1 MSTFKLPDLGEGLQE
16 AEVVDWHVAVG
27 DDVVADQPLVSVE
40 TDKAVVDIPAPQAGR
55 VTKLH
60 AKAGDILKVGAP
72 LVEFEA
78 GAKRDTGVIVGET
91 PRSDTKLDEGAAHE
105 APGRTR
111 VKATPAVRALARK
124 LNVDL
129 AAVDASG
136 PDGTVTAADVERVA
150 KSLAGM
156 APPEPVRGV
165 RRTMAQKMA
174 QSHAEVAPATVYDE
188 ADVNEWTAA
197 SDPTV
202 RLIRALA
209 AACKAEPALNAWYDS
224 RENTRRLHPKVDLS
238 IAVHTDSGLFVPV
251 MRDVGNRSAE
261 DLRRGI
267 DAMKADVAKRAI
279 PPEEMRGATITL
291 SNFGVF
297 GGGRF
302 AQLVI
307 IPPQVAIVGAGRA
320 KPRAVVKDGAVVARR
335 MLPLSL
341 TFDHR
346 VVNGGEAAGF
356 LAAMIKDLEKPE

>member
-1 MSTFKLPDLGEGLQE
+1 MSTFKLPDLGEGLSE
-16 AEVVDWHVAVG
+16 AEIVNWHVSVG

-40 TDKAVVDIPAPQAGR
+40 TDKAVVDIPSPQSGR
-55 VTKLH
+55 VTRIH
-60 AKAGDILKVGAP
+60 GKAGDVLKVGAP
-72 LVEFEA
+72 LIEFEQ
-78 GAKRDTGVIVGET
+78 GARRDTGVIVGET
-91 PRSDTKLDEGAAHE
+91 PRSDAKLDEGAAAE

-136 PDGTVTAADVERVA
+136 PEGTVTAADVERVA

-156 APPEPVRGV
+156 APPEPIRGV
-165 RRTMAQKMA
+165 RRAMAQKMA

-188 ADVNEWTAA
+188 ADVNEWAA
-197 SDPTV
+197 GSDPTV
-202 RLIRALA
+202 RLIRAMA
-209 AACKAEPALNAWYDS
+209 AACKSEPALNAWYDS
-224 RENTRRLHPKVDLS
+224 QSNTRRLHPKLDLG

-251 MRDVGNRSAE
+251 MRDVGNRSAD

-267 DAMKADVAKRAI
+267 EAMKADVAKRAI
-279 PPEEMRGATITL
+279 PPEEMRGATLTL

-307 IPPQVAIVGAGRA
+307 IPPQVGIVGAGRA
-320 KPRAVVKDGAVVARR
+320 KPRAEVRDGKVVPRR

-356 LAAMIKDLEKPE
+356 LAALIKDLEKPD